1 MQYRAPRGTR
11 DILPAEQPYWRHV
24 EATARELAHLF
35 GYAQIDTPVFEQIAL
50 FDRSVGQ
57 GTDIVEKETYT
68 FQDRGGEKLALRPEG
83 TAPICRAYLEHGMS
97 SLPQPVRLYYFCP
110 NFRYERPQAGR
121 YRHFNQFGV
130 EAIGDSNPAVDAEVI
145 ELSWRL
151 VEKLGLQG
159 QQLLVNSIGDGECR
173 PRYLERLRSHYN
185 RHLEKVCADCRNRFE
200 RNVLRMLDCK
210 RSDFECQELIA
221 EAPRSADHLCTACA
235 GHWNKLLSYLNA
247 LDLPYVVEPRLVRGL
262 DYYTR
267 TAFEIQPPGKG
278 AQSAILGGGRYDGLI
293 QELGGHPTPGIGFG
307 AGMERLVLNV
317 KRRRETVPENS
328 QTDVVV
334 IGLGEVAY
342 GKAHRLASQLRR
354 EGIQAVLAPAGRSM
368 RGQMR
373 HATALK
379 ARYSL
384 ILGDE
389 EVERETVAV
398 KNMASGE
405 QMEIPAK
412 SAASAIRTG

>member
-1 MQYRAPRGTR
+1 VQYRAPRGTR
-11 DILPAEQPYWRHV
+11 DILPAEQSYWRHV

-35 GYAQIDTPVFEQIAL
+35 GYAQIDTPIFEQRAL

-68 FQDRGGEKLALRPEG
+68 FQDRGGEELTLRPEG

-121 YRHFNQFGV
+121 YRHFNQCGV

-151 VEKLGLQG
+151 VEELGLSG

-173 PRYLERLRSHYN
+173 PRYLERLRSHYTH
-185 RHLEKVCADCRNRFE
+185 HLGKVCTDCHHRFE

-210 RSDFECQELIA
+210 RSDFGCQELIA

-235 GHWNKLLSYLNA
+235 GHWSKLLYYLDA
-247 LDLPYVVEPRLVRGL
+247 LDLPYTVEPRLVRGL

-278 AQSAILGGGRYDGLI
+278 AQSTVLGGGRYDGLI
-293 QELGGHPTPGIGFG
+293 QELGGQPTPGIGFG

-317 KRRRETVPENS
+317 KRRGEAAPEND
-328 QTDVVV
+328 QTQVVV

-342 GKAHRLASQLRR
+342 REAHRLASHLRR

-384 ILGDE
+384 ILGEE
-389 EVERETVAV
+389 EVQKETVTV
-398 KNMASGE
+398 KNMARSE

-412 SAASAIRTG
+412 SAASVVRAG